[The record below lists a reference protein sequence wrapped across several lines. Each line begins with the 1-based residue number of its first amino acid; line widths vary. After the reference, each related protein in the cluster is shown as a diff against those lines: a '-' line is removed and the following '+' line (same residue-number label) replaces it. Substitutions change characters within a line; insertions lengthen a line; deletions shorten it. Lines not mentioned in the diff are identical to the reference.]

1 MFGASPIEAWEG
13 AGVVYSYA
21 GSGGVHLFFWISVIL
36 CVGTIAASIMSEKPC
51 RKGIQG
57 HVSRRR
63 VKVKGSGR
71 PLAGLA

>member
-36 CVGTIAASIMSEKPC
+36 CVGTIAASIMSENRAEKEA
-51 RKGIQG
+51 RGMSQED
-57 HVSRRR
+57 
-63 VKVKGSGR
+63 
-71 PLAGLA
+71 A